1 MVDQNPKTWKEVV
14 KMNEPQLKL
23 DLEKAQLEYQK
34 LSQAI
39 NENDT
44 VTLLLNYGCLKNA
57 NDRLNQLSFLLNHI
71 EWKDV

>member
-1 MVDQNPKTWKEVV
+1 
-14 KMNEPQLKL
+14 MNELQLKL

-44 VTLLLNYGCLKNA
+44 VTLL
-57 NDRLNQLSFLLNHI
+57 
-71 EWKDV
+71 

>member
-1 MVDQNPKTWKEVV
+1 MV

-44 VTLLLNYGCLKNA
+44 VTLLLNYSCLKNA

>member
-1 MVDQNPKTWKEVV
+1 
-14 KMNEPQLKL
+14 MNEPQLKL

-44 VTLLLNYGCLKNA
+44 VIIKLWLFKKC
-57 NDRLNQLSFLLNHI
+57 Q
-71 EWKDV
+71 